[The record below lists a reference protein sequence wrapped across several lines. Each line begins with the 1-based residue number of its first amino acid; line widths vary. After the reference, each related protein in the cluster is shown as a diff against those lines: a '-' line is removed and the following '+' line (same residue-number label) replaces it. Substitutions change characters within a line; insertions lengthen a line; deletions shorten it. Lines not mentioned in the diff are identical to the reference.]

1 MRLSSNWIALIA
13 LSLAM
18 LIVGLDTTVLN
29 VALPTISDEL
39 QASNSQLQ
47 WIVNSYTLALA
58 AVILPAGVIGDRY
71 GRKRTLL
78 IGLAIFLIGSVASAL
93 TTSTS
98 LLIAM
103 RAVMGVGAAIIIP
116 IVMAMLPLMF
126 DDRDRPRAVGIMAT
140 AASIGL
146 PLGLIVGGYLLNN
159 FAWHSIFWINVPI
172 VVIAGAAVIA
182 LIDESRAPVAKQLDI
197 PGALLAVAGIVSLVY
212 GFIEAPGNG
221 WGSLETIGFAGG
233 GVVVL
238 LIFAWWQTRTSTPLV
253 QLDLFRNRRFVG
265 GTLAVTMLTFVLFGL
280 LFTLP
285 QYLQAVRGNDALGT
299 GVRLIPMML
308 GLMVAA
314 TASKRMLSRFG
325 STRVTVSGL
334 IVISV
339 VLAALSR
346 LSTTTDML
354 WIALGLTV
362 LGLGLGMTMT
372 AGMDAVL
379 GSLPR
384 TQAGAGSGVV
394 NAMRQVSGALGVAI
408 LGSIVSTVYQN
419 RLDDSTLQSLPPES
433 SSLVKESIVA
443 ADRVASSIGAGG
455 DAVRQMASGSYTDAM
470 SIALIICAGM
480 GIVAAMVSGLVLS
493 RRQSAEQDV
502 EASTMHAMQ
511 EPLI

>member
-58 AVILPAGVIGDRY
+58 AVILPAGVIGDRF

-78 IGLAIFLIGSVASAL
+78 IGLGIFLIGSVASAL
-93 TTSTS
+93 TTSIS

-103 RAVMGVGAAIIIP
+103 RAVMGVGAAIIMP
-116 IVMAMLPLMF
+116 IVMALLPLMF

-172 VVIAGAAVIA
+172 VIVAAIAVVA
-182 LIDESRAPVAKQLDI
+182 LIGESRAPAAKRLDL
-197 PGALLAVAGIVSLVY
+197 PGALIAIAGIVSLVY

-221 WGSLETIGFAGG
+221 WGSAETIGFAGG
-233 GVVVL
+233 GIVL
-238 LIFAWWQTRTSTPLV
+238 LLVFAWWQTRTSTPLV
-253 QLDLFRNRRFVG
+253 QLDLFRNPRFVG
-265 GTLAVTMLTFVLFGL
+265 GTLAVTMLTFVLFAL

-314 TASKRMLSRFG
+314 NASKRMLVTFG
-325 STRVTVSGL
+325 SARVTVSGL
-334 IVISV
+334 LVITV
-339 VLAALSR
+339 ALTALSR
-346 LSTTTDML
+346 LSPDTNML
-354 WIALGLTV
+354 WIALALTLV
-362 LGLGLGMTMT
+362 GFGMGTAMT
-372 AGMDAVL
+372 AAMDAVL

-384 TQAGAGSGVV
+384 AQAGAGSGVV

-408 LGSIVSTVYQN
+408 LGSIVSTLYQN
-419 RLDDSTLQSLPPES
+419 RLDDATLQSLPPES
-433 SSLVKESIVA
+433 SSLVKESIIA
-443 ADRVASSIGAGG
+443 ADRVAGSLGAGG
-455 DAVRQMASGSYTDAM
+455 DALREMAAGSYTDAM
-470 SIALIICAGM
+470 SIALLISAGM
-480 GIVAAMVSGLVLS
+480 GIAAAIVSGLILG
-493 RRQSAEQDV
+493 RRQPAGAELETAPTPV
-502 EASTMHAMQ
+502 Q